1 MKREEILA
9 RAKDIVSGDRD
20 KTYGIPENS
29 FGYIARLWSD
39 YLGCTIR
46 PCDVANM
53 MILFKIARSQYNP
66 DHYDSWVDIAGYA
79 ACGGEVATIEFGKAK
94 EVKDGDW

>member
-9 RAKDIVSGDRD
+9 RAKNIVSGDRD
-20 KTYGIPENS
+20 KIYGIPENS
-29 FGYIARLWSD
+29 FGHIARLWSD

-79 ACGGEVATIEFGKAK
+79 ACGGEVATR
-94 EVKDGDW
+94 EVRKVEALHEST